1 MQVSAI
7 EITEAT
13 EQMKN
18 FLGSLGDLW
27 KTVRLIFENVFRTCD
42 RASILADRSRFDTR
56 IPILSIFNSEGV
68 MTNIPLHRILAVAF
82 LAAATMSTAT
92 SCFADEAPSAT
103 FNSIITE
110 QTRATFDLVAKYVS
124 ENGEAVDAERAWQW
138 LFLTSLEHGFE
149 TEAVELAQTYI
160 KSPNAS
166 AATRGVAQQTLAIGL
181 AKSGKS
187 DEAVELFT
195 GQLRFA
201 RFQSGGA
208 LIEFGRRLATELQL
222 ARDFGAARHVYEEI
236 ASKFFLNADVRSLC
250 ENRIKKIEMIDQP
263 APEVEGSDIKGG
275 TISLAS
281 LEGKVV
287 LIDFWATNCPPC
299 LEEMPNLKQIYA
311 DHHKDGFEIV
321 GISLDEDP
329 SIVEQF
335 TARAEIAWPMI
346 VERGTVD
353 TLRASYFVPTIP
365 SLFVVD
371 QSGKLHQFDVRGN
384 NLRKVIE
391 KLLKNQ

>member
-1 MQVSAI
+1 
-7 EITEAT
+7 
-13 EQMKN
+13 
-18 FLGSLGDLW
+18 
-27 KTVRLIFENVFRTCD
+27 
-42 RASILADRSRFDTR
+42 
-56 IPILSIFNSEGV
+56 
-68 MTNIPLHRILAVAF
+68 MTNRPFHRILTVAI
-82 LAAATMSTAT
+82 LAATAI
-92 SCFADEAPSAT
+92 SGANSAPRCFADEAPAAS
-103 FNSIITE
+103 FNSIITK
-110 QTRATFDLVAKYVS
+110 QTRATFDLVAKYVA
-124 ENGEAVDAERAWQW
+124 ENGEAADAERAWQW
-138 LFLTSLEHGFE
+138 LFLTSLQHGFE
-149 TEAVELAQTYI
+149 TEAVELARTYI

-181 AKSGKS
+181 AKGGKS

-208 LIEFGRRLATELQL
+208 LIEFGRRLAVELQL
-222 ARDFGAARHVYEEI
+222 ARDFAAARHVYEEI
-236 ASKFFLNADVRSLC
+236 ASKFFLNADVRGLC
-250 ENRIKKIEMIDQP
+250 ENRIKKMDMVDQP
-263 APEVEGSDIKGG
+263 APQVEGSDISGG
-275 TISLAS
+275 TVSLAS

-311 DHHKDGFEIV
+311 DYHDDGFEIL

-335 TARAEIAWPMI
+335 TARAGIPWPMI
-346 VERGTVD
+346 VERDTVA

-371 QSGKLHQFDVRGN
+371 QSGKVHQFDVRGN

-391 KLLKNQ
+391 KLLKGS

>member
-1 MQVSAI
+1 
-7 EITEAT
+7 
-13 EQMKN
+13 
-18 FLGSLGDLW
+18 
-27 KTVRLIFENVFRTCD
+27 
-42 RASILADRSRFDTR
+42 
-56 IPILSIFNSEGV
+56 
-68 MTNIPLHRILAVAF
+68 MTNLPLHRILTVAIV
-82 LAAATMSTAT
+82 AAATIAMATRAST
-92 SCFADEAPSAT
+92 CFADEAPAAS
-103 FNSIITE
+103 FNSIIAE
-110 QTRATFDLVAKYVS
+110 QTRATFDRVTKYVD
-124 ENGEAVDAERAWQW
+124 ENGDAADAERAWQW
-138 LFLTSLEHGFE
+138 LFVTSMQHGFE
-149 TEAVELAQTYI
+149 AETVELAQTYI

-181 AKSGKS
+181 AKGGKS
-187 DEAVELFT
+187 EEAVELFT

-208 LIEFGRRLATELQL
+208 LIEFGRRLAIELQL

-250 ENRIKKIEMIDQP
+250 ENRIKKMDMVDQP
-263 APEVEGSDIKGG
+263 APEVEGSDINGG
-275 TISLAS
+275 TVSLAS

-311 DHHKDGFEIV
+311 DYHDDGFEIL
-321 GISLDEDP
+321 GISLDGDP

-371 QSGKLHQFDVRGN
+371 QSGKLHQFDVRGS

-391 KLLKNQ
+391 GLLNQ

>member
-1 MQVSAI
+1 MRGVNAEMLALRVPKRPESVSSSPV
-7 EITEAT
+7 
-13 EQMKN
+13 QMTKSTIP
-18 FLGSLGDLW
+18 G
-27 KTVRLIFENVFRTCD
+27 
-42 RASILADRSRFDTR
+42 RSMSNPEDA
-56 IPILSIFNSEGV
+56 
-68 MTNIPLHRILAVAF
+68 MTNFPLHRMLTAAI
-82 LAAATMSTAT
+82 LAAAIIATAT
-92 SCFADEAPSAT
+92 PASQCFADEAPAAT
-103 FNSIITE
+103 FNSIITK
-110 QTRATFDLVAKYVS
+110 QTRATFDLVAKYVVG
-124 ENGEAVDAERAWQW
+124 NGEASDAERAWQW
-138 LFLTSLEHGFE
+138 LFLTSMQHGFE
-149 TEAVELAQTYI
+149 TEAVELARTYI
-160 KSPNAS
+160 KSPKAS

-181 AKSGKS
+181 AKGGKS

-208 LIEFGRRLATELQL
+208 LIEFGRRLAVELQL

-250 ENRIKKIEMIDQP
+250 ENRIKKMDMVDQK
-263 APEVEGSDIKGG
+263 APEIEGSDIKGG
-275 TISLAS
+275 SVSLAS

-287 LIDFWATNCPPC
+287 LVDFWATNCPPC

-311 DHHKDGFEIV
+311 DYHDDGFEIL

-335 TARAEIAWPMI
+335 TAQAKISWPMI

-371 QSGKLHQFDVRGN
+371 QSGKLHQFDVRGDD
-384 NLRKVIE
+384 LRKVIE
-391 KLLKNQ
+391 GLLKQ

>member
-1 MQVSAI
+1 
-7 EITEAT
+7 
-13 EQMKN
+13 
-18 FLGSLGDLW
+18 
-27 KTVRLIFENVFRTCD
+27 
-42 RASILADRSRFDTR
+42 
-56 IPILSIFNSEGV
+56 
-68 MTNIPLHRILAVAF
+68 MTNFPLNRILTVAM
-82 LAAATMSTAT
+82 LAAAAIAIAT
-92 SCFADEAPSAT
+92 PASKGFADEAPTTT
-103 FNSIITE
+103 FESIIAK
-110 QTRATFDLVAKYVS
+110 QTRATFDLVARYVA
-124 ENGEAVDAERAWQW
+124 ENGEASDAERAWQW

-149 TEAVELAQTYI
+149 TDAVELARTYI
-160 KSPNAS
+160 KAPNAS

-187 DEAVELFT
+187 EEAVQLFT

-208 LIEFGRRLATELQL
+208 LIEFGRRLAIELQL
-222 ARDFGAARHVYEEI
+222 ARDFAAARHVYEEI

-250 ENRIKKIEMIDQP
+250 ENRIKKLDMIDQP
-263 APEVEGSDIKGG
+263 APAVEGSDITGG
-275 TISLAS
+275 TVSLAG

-299 LEEMPNLKQIYA
+299 LAEMPNLKQIYA
-311 DHHKDGFEIV
+311 DHHEHGFEII
-321 GISLDEDP
+321 GISLDEDA

-335 TARAEIAWPMI
+335 TAQTKIAWPMI

-365 SLFVVD
+365 SLFIVD

-384 NLRKVIE
+384 DLRKVIE
-391 KLLKNQ
+391 GLLKKS

>member
-1 MQVSAI
+1 
-7 EITEAT
+7 
-13 EQMKN
+13 
-18 FLGSLGDLW
+18 
-27 KTVRLIFENVFRTCD
+27 
-42 RASILADRSRFDTR
+42 
-56 IPILSIFNSEGV
+56 
-68 MTNIPLHRILAVAF
+68 MTNLPLQRILTVAIV
-82 LAAATMSTAT
+82 AAATISVAT
-92 SCFADEAPSAT
+92 SAPRCFADEAPAAT
-103 FNSIITE
+103 FNSIIAK
-110 QTRATFDLVAKYVS
+110 QTRATFDLVAKYVA
-124 ENGEAVDAERAWQW
+124 ENGEAVDVESAWQW

-149 TEAVELAQTYI
+149 KEAVELAQTYI

-181 AKSGKS
+181 AKGGKS

-208 LIEFGRRLATELQL
+208 LIEFGRRLAMELQL

-250 ENRIKKIEMIDQP
+250 ENRIKKMDMVDQP
-263 APEVEGSDIKGG
+263 APEVEGSDITGG
-275 TISLAS
+275 TVSLAS

-311 DHHKDGFEIV
+311 DYHDDGFEIL

-329 SIVEQF
+329 SIVERF
-335 TARAEIAWPMI
+335 TAQAEITWPMI

-365 SLFVVD
+365 SLFVID
-371 QSGKLHQFDVRGN
+371 QSGKLHQFDVRRK

-391 KLLKNQ
+391 KLLKSS

>member
-1 MQVSAI
+1 
-7 EITEAT
+7 
-13 EQMKN
+13 
-18 FLGSLGDLW
+18 
-27 KTVRLIFENVFRTCD
+27 
-42 RASILADRSRFDTR
+42 
-56 IPILSIFNSEGV
+56 
-68 MTNIPLHRILAVAF
+68 MTNFPLHRMLAVAF
-82 LAAATMSTAT
+82 LATATMTAATPTST
-92 SCFADEAPSAT
+92 CFADEAPAAT
-103 FNSIITE
+103 FNSIITK
-110 QTRATFDLVAKYVS
+110 QTRATFDLVARYVA
-124 ENGEAVDAERAWQW
+124 ENGEAADAERAWQW

-149 TEAVELAQTYI
+149 QEAVELAQTYI

-195 GQLRFA
+195 SQLRFA

-250 ENRIKKIEMIDQP
+250 ENRIKKMDMIDQP
-263 APEVEGSDIKGG
+263 APEVEGSDIAGG
-275 TISLAS
+275 TVSLAS
-281 LEGKVV
+281 LQGKVV

-299 LEEMPNLKQIYA
+299 LEEMPNLKQIYT
-311 DHHKDGFEIV
+311 DFHDDGFEIL

-335 TARAEIAWPMI
+335 TARAEIPWPMI

-384 NLRKVIE
+384 NLRRVIE
-391 KLLKNQ
+391 KLLKNS

>member
-1 MQVSAI
+1 MTNSSFGQLVIVAI
-7 EITEAT
+7 LAT
-13 EQMKN
+13 
-18 FLGSLGDLW
+18 
-27 KTVRLIFENVFRTCD
+27 
-42 RASILADRSRFDTR
+42 SILPSGQ
-56 IPILSIFNSEGV
+56 LSTIS
-68 MTNIPLHRILAVAF
+68 L
-82 LAAATMSTAT
+82 
-92 SCFADEAPSAT
+92 ADEAPAAT
-103 FNSIITE
+103 FSSIIAK
-110 QTRATFDLVAKYVS
+110 QTRTTFDQIVEYVT
-124 ENGEAVDAERAWQW
+124 ENGEASDAERAWQW

-149 TEAVELAQTYI
+149 TEAVELARTYI

-166 AATRGVAQQTLAIGL
+166 PTTKGVAQQTLAIGL
-181 AKSGKS
+181 AKDGKS
-187 DEAVELFT
+187 EEAVQLFT
-195 GQLRFA
+195 AQLRFS

-222 ARDFGAARHVYEEI
+222 ARDFGGARHVYEEI
-236 ASKFFLNADVRSLC
+236 ASKFFLNADIRSLC
-250 ENRIKKIEMIDQP
+250 ENRIKKMDMIDQP
-263 APEVEGSDIKGG
+263 APTVEGSDITGG
-275 TISLAS
+275 TVSLPS

-311 DHHKDGFEIV
+311 DHHTQGFEII

-335 TARAEIAWPMI
+335 TTRAEIPWPMI

-365 SLFVVD
+365 SLFIID

-384 NLRKVIE
+384 DLRKVIE
-391 KLLKNQ
+391 GLLKKP